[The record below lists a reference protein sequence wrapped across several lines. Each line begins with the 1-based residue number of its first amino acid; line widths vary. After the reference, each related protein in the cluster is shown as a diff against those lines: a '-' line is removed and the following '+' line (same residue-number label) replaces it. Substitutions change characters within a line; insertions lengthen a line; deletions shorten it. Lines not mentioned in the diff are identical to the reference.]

1 MSTLAAS
8 KKAAGVERCGLVR
21 ENCLSVQCTILP
33 ARLATMIPKSG
44 GDVESR
50 NHVPSRNTLEC
61 GGHATLVHV
70 RGNLDGRNLSSCR
83 KFASVAARQF
93 SEPHS
98 WYNIDISRSGIRS
111 ARLARLGTRFGGGSV
126 PSRRSL
132 ATGDARSGRR
142 EWKSSAAPV
151 SRTGSVVTPSHA
163 WGCPNSETLVN
174 RD

>member
-70 RGNLDGRNLSSCR
+70 RGNLDGRNLSSVENSR
-83 KFASVAARQF
+83 VLQRGNFQNRIVGTISTSAGRNSI
-93 SEPHS
+93 SE
-98 WYNIDISRSGIRS
+98 IG
-111 ARLARLGTRFGGGSV
+111 
-126 PSRRSL
+126 
-132 ATGDARSGRR
+132 
-142 EWKSSAAPV
+142 
-151 SRTGSVVTPSHA
+151 
-163 WGCPNSETLVN
+163 
-174 RD
+174 